1 MDRVYLND
9 LFDIYK
15 SLLNKHE
22 WEVFQNYY
30 QDDLTL
36 SEISVN
42 NDVTRS
48 AISKTLNNIISKLN
62 DYEDKLHIYH
72 KRKTIIRYL
81 DNKDYDSIRKIVE

>member
-15 SLLNKHE
+15 YLFSKHE
-22 WEVFQNYY
+22 CDVFQNYY

-36 SEISVN
+36 SEISIN

-48 AISKTLNNIISKLN
+48 AISKTLNNIINKLN

-72 KRKTIIRYL
+72 KRKSILKYL
-81 DNKDYDSIRKIVE
+81 DSKDYDAIRNIVE